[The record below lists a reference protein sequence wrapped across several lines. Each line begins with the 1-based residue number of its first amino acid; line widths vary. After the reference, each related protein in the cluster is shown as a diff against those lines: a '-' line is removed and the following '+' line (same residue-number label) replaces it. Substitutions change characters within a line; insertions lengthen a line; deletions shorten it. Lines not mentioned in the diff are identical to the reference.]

1 MTSPNLL
8 QPSTAAQTAA
18 MLAEHKDEARVISG
32 GTAIVPLMQEEL
44 LTPSYLVALYK
55 VPGLDYIHHEPG
67 LGLRIGAL
75 VSLYSVETSP
85 LVRRHAPV
93 LSYTMSRIASVR
105 VRTVATVGGSLA
117 EANYAS
123 DPYGVLIALD
133 AEVKAIGISGE
144 RTIHIRDFIKGHY
157 RTALQPDEIVI
168 ELSVPEVSDHTSTT
182 YIKYTTRSQKE
193 RPAVGVASLA
203 RFDDSGTCEELKV
216 IVTAV
221 AETPQEVVEA
231 EQLALGE
238 KPSISLA
245 REIALRYSQQI
256 EPLEDHRASAWYRRQ
271 LIEVLV
277 RRALERCLGLEES
290 SR

>member
-1 MTSPNLL
+1 MISPNLL
-8 QPSTAAQTAA
+8 QSSTAAEAAA
-18 MLAEHKDEARVISG
+18 MLAEHEDDARVIAG
-32 GTAIVPLMQEEL
+32 GTAIVPRMQEEL
-44 LTPSYLVALYK
+44 LTPSYLVTLYK

-75 VSLYSVETSP
+75 VSLHDVEISP

-123 DPYGVLIALD
+123 DPYGVLIALN
-133 AEVKAIGISGE
+133 AKVNTIRITGE
-144 RTIHIRDFIKGHY
+144 RTIQMRDFIKGHY
-157 RTALQPDEIVI
+157 RTALQPDEIVV
-168 ELSVPEVSDHTSTT
+168 ELFVPEVSDNTSAT
-182 YIKYTTRSQKE
+182 YIKYTTHSQKE

-203 RFDDSGTCEELKV
+203 RLDDSGACGELKV
-216 IVTAV
+216 VVTAV

-231 EQLALGE
+231 EQLALDE
-238 KPSISLA
+238 KPSISLV

-256 EPLEDHRASAWYRRQ
+256 EPLEDHRASTWYRRQ

-277 RRALERCLGLEES
+277 RRSLEKCLELEES
-290 SR
+290 DR

>member
-1 MTSPNLL
+1 MISPNLL
-8 QPSTAAQTAA
+8 QSSTAAEAAA
-18 MLAEHKDEARVISG
+18 MLAEHEDDARVIAG
-32 GTAIVPLMQEEL
+32 GTAIVPRMQEEL
-44 LTPSYLVALYK
+44 LTPSYLVTLYK

-75 VSLYSVETSP
+75 VSLHDVEISP

-123 DPYGVLIALD
+123 DPYGVLIALN
-133 AEVKAIGISGE
+133 AKVNTIGITGE
-144 RTIHIRDFIKGHY
+144 RTIQMRDFIKGHY
-157 RTALQPDEIVI
+157 RTALQPDEIVV
-168 ELSVPEVSDHTSTT
+168 ELFVPEVSDNTSAT
-182 YIKYTTRSQKE
+182 YIKYTTHSQKE

-203 RFDDSGTCEELKV
+203 RLDDSGACEELKV
-216 IVTAV
+216 VVTAV
-221 AETPQEVVEA
+221 AETPQDVVEA

-238 KPSISLA
+238 KPSVSLV

-256 EPLEDHRASAWYRRQ
+256 EPLEDHRASTWYRRQ

-277 RRALERCLGLEES
+277 RRSLEKCLELEES
-290 SR
+290 DR

>member
-1 MTSPNLL
+1 
-8 QPSTAAQTAA
+8 
-18 MLAEHKDEARVISG
+18 MLAEHEDDARVIAG

-44 LTPSYLVALYK
+44 LTPSYLVTLYK
-55 VPGLDYIHHEPG
+55 VPGLNYIHHEPG

-75 VSLYSVETSP
+75 VSLHDVEISP

-123 DPYGVLIALD
+123 DPYGVLIALN
-133 AEVKAIGISGE
+133 AKVNTIGITGE
-144 RTIHIRDFIKGHY
+144 RTIQMRDFIKGHY
-157 RTALQPDEIVI
+157 RTALQPDEIVV
-168 ELSVPEVSDHTSTT
+168 ELFVPEVSDNTSAT
-182 YIKYTTRSQKE
+182 YIKYTTHSQKE

-203 RFDDSGTCEELKV
+203 RLDDSGACEELKV
-216 IVTAV
+216 VVTAV
-221 AETPQEVVEA
+221 AETPQDVVEA

-238 KPSISLA
+238 KPSVSLV

-256 EPLEDHRASAWYRRQ
+256 EPLEDHRASTWYRRQ

-277 RRALERCLGLEES
+277 RRSLEKCLELEES
-290 SR
+290 DR

>member
-1 MTSPNLL
+1 
-8 QPSTAAQTAA
+8 
-18 MLAEHKDEARVISG
+18 
-32 GTAIVPLMQEEL
+32 
-44 LTPSYLVALYK
+44 
-55 VPGLDYIHHEPG
+55 

-75 VSLYSVETSP
+75 VSLHDVEISP

-123 DPYGVLIALD
+123 DPYGVLIALN
-133 AEVKAIGISGE
+133 AKVNTIGITGE
-144 RTIHIRDFIKGHY
+144 RTIQMRDFIKGHY
-157 RTALQPDEIVI
+157 RTALQPDEIVV
-168 ELSVPEVSDHTSTT
+168 ELFVPEVSDNTSAT
-182 YIKYTTRSQKE
+182 YIKYTTHSQKE

-203 RFDDSGTCEELKV
+203 RLDDSGACEELKV
-216 IVTAV
+216 VVTAV
-221 AETPQEVVEA
+221 AETPQNVVEA

-238 KPSISLA
+238 KPSISLV

-256 EPLEDHRASAWYRRQ
+256 EPLEDHRASTWYRRQ

-277 RRALERCLGLEES
+277 RRSLEKCLVLEES
-290 SR
+290 DR

>member
-1 MTSPNLL
+1 MISPNLL
-8 QPSTAAQTAA
+8 QSSTAAEAAA
-18 MLAEHKDEARVISG
+18 MLAEHEDDARVIAG
-32 GTAIVPLMQEEL
+32 GTAIVPRMQEEL
-44 LTPSYLVALYK
+44 LTPSFLVTLYK

-75 VSLYSVETSP
+75 VSLHDVEISP

-123 DPYGVLIALD
+123 DPYGVLIALN
-133 AEVKAIGISGE
+133 AKVNTIGITGE
-144 RTIHIRDFIKGHY
+144 RTIQMRDFIKGHY
-157 RTALQPDEIVI
+157 RTALQPDEIVV
-168 ELSVPEVSDHTSTT
+168 ELFVPEVSDNTSAT
-182 YIKYTTRSQKE
+182 YIKYTTHSQKE

-203 RFDDSGTCEELKV
+203 RLDDSGACGELKV
-216 IVTAV
+216 VVTAV

-238 KPSISLA
+238 KPSISLV

-256 EPLEDHRASAWYRRQ
+256 EPLEDHRASTWYRRQ

-277 RRALERCLGLEES
+277 RRSLEKCLELEES
-290 SR
+290 DR

>member
-1 MTSPNLL
+1 MISPNLL
-8 QPSTAAQTAA
+8 QSSTAAEAAA
-18 MLAEHKDEARVISG
+18 MLAEHEDDARVIAG
-32 GTAIVPLMQEEL
+32 GTAIVPRMQEEL
-44 LTPSYLVALYK
+44 LTPSYLVTLYK

-75 VSLYSVETSP
+75 VSLHDVEISP

-123 DPYGVLIALD
+123 DPYGVLIALN
-133 AEVKAIGISGE
+133 AKVNTIGITGE
-144 RTIHIRDFIKGHY
+144 RTIQMRDFIKGHY
-157 RTALQPDEIVI
+157 RTALQPDEIVV
-168 ELSVPEVSDHTSTT
+168 ELFVPEVSDNTSAT
-182 YIKYTTRSQKE
+182 YIKYTTHSQKE

-203 RFDDSGTCEELKV
+203 RLDDSGACEELKV
-216 IVTAV
+216 VVTAV

-238 KPSISLA
+238 KPSISLV

-256 EPLEDHRASAWYRRQ
+256 EPLEDHRASTWYRRQ

-277 RRALERCLGLEES
+277 RRSLEKCLELEES
-290 SR
+290 DR